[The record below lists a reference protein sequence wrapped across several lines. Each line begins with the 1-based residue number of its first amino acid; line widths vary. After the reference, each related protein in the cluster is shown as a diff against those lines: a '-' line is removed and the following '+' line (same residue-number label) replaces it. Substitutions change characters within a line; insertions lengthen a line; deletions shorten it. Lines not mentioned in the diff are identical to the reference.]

1 MFEAEEISKFD
12 FGSSLTD
19 FLRPPFRKFEFF
31 TAFSPVHAA
40 SVLEEIVEPPR
51 KWGLRTSSKRGFF
64 EGTVAGSRFKINRVI
79 RHQESFRPIIE
90 GRFQRHGRGTT
101 VVLTM
106 RLAWIVM
113 ALWFGILV
121 FLFRSSVSVD
131 STVAATFAARVALLA
146 MMLVMYLV
154 ASVCFAIEVRVAMKR
169 LLELLRA
176 GGPRPTSASSA
187 QA

>member
-1 MFEAEEISKFD
+1 MFEAEEISGLVFEPAL
-12 FGSSLTD
+12 SD
-19 FLRPPFRKFEFF
+19 FLRPPFRKFEFV
-31 TAFSPVHAA
+31 TAFSPTHAA
-40 SVLEEIVEPPR
+40 RILEEVVEPPR
-51 KWGLRTSSKRGFF
+51 RWGWRTSSKRGFF

-79 RHQESFRPIIE
+79 RHSESFRPIIE

-121 FLFRSSVSVD
+121 FLFWSCVSVD

-146 MMLVMYLV
+146 MTFVTYLV
-154 ASVCFAIEVRVAMKR
+154 VSVCFAIEVRVAMKR

-176 GGPRPTSASSA
+176 RQSDGASA
-187 QA
+187 